1 MINNISFIPLVL
13 TLVMLTGGQGAASDK
28 LTLAAAS
35 DLRYALTDIVA
46 SYKKDH
52 PDRVVEVIFGSS
64 GKMTSQIMNGAPYD
78 VFFSADIAYPE
89 KLYAAGFTTSKPA
102 VYALGRIVLW
112 SHKRDAS
119 QLKLKSLLD
128 KSIKRIAI
136 ANPVHAP
143 YGVRAK
149 EVLHAEGLW
158 DAVQHKLV
166 FGENIARTAQMIES
180 EAADVG
186 IIALSLALF
195 PDLAKHGYTLIDDHL
210 HNPLT
215 QAYVITQYGADNK
228 AAHAFVRFMET
239 EPVHVIMKQYGFIF
253 PKEVR

>member
-1 MINNISFIPLVL
+1 
-13 TLVMLTGGQGAASDK
+13 MLTGSVAAGEK

-46 SYKKDH
+46 LYKKDH
-52 PDRVVEVIFGSS
+52 PERVVDVIFGSS
-64 GKMTSQIMNGAPYD
+64 GKMTSQIMHGAPYD

-89 KLYAAGFTTSKPA
+89 KLHAAGFAISKPA

-112 SHKRDAS
+112 SHKQDAS
-119 QLKLKSLLD
+119 QLKLKNLLN
-128 KSIKRIAI
+128 KPIKRIAI

-149 EVLHAEGLW
+149 EALQAAGLW
-158 DAVQHKLV
+158 NAVQHKLV

-180 EAADVG
+180 EAADIG
-186 IIALSLALF
+186 IIALSLARF

-228 AAHAFVRFMET
+228 AAHAFVRFMKT
-239 EPVHVIMKQYGFIF
+239 EPIHVIMKQYGFSF
-253 PKEVR
+253 PKKVHQ

>member
-1 MINNISFIPLVL
+1 MMNNVPFISLIAALLMFAGPVVASERL
-13 TLVMLTGGQGAASDK
+13 TI
-28 LTLAAAS
+28 AAAS

-46 SYKKDH
+46 LYKKDH
-52 PDRVVEVIFGSS
+52 PEGGVEVIFGSS

-89 KLYAAGFTTSKPA
+89 KLHAAGFTMSKPA
-102 VYALGRIVLW
+102 IYALGRIVLW

-119 QLKLKSLLD
+119 QLKLKNLLD

-149 EVLHAEGLW
+149 EVLQAAGLW
-158 DAVQHKLV
+158 DVVQHKLV

-195 PDLAKHGYTLIDDHL
+195 PDLARHGYTLIDDHL
-210 HNPLT
+210 HDPLT

-228 AAHAFVRFMET
+228 AAQAFVRFMET
-239 EPVHVIMKQYGFIF
+239 KPIHAIMKQYGFSF
-253 PKEVR
+253 PKKMQ